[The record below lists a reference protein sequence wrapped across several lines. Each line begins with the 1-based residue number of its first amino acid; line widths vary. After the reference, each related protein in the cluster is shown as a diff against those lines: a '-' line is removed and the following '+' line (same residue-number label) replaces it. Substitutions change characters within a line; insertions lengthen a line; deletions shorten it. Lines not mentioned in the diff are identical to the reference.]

1 MTAVSQAEVLRPWS
15 APQFDGH
22 LASARRNARAAA
34 EAAEAEQRAWKQAEE
49 AGRAAGL
56 AAAKAEIDARL
67 RALDAQSAALQNVL
81 ETLTRP
87 LSRLDDELHAQ
98 IARLAMTIAR
108 SLVRRELRTDPAQVI
123 GIVRDTVGLLPAGSR
138 GVRVILHPD
147 DAALLRERLAQPQ
160 FAEAWSV
167 VEDPVLS
174 RGDCR
179 VVSEYAQV
187 DARLET
193 RIAAAV
199 AELLGDERQSPREDE
214 A

>member
-1 MTAVSQAEVLRPWS
+1 MTAVLQAEVLRPWS

-22 LASARRNARAAA
+22 PASARRNARAAA
-34 EAAEAEQRAWKQAEE
+34 EAAEAEQHAWKQAEE

-67 RALDAQSAALQNVL
+67 RALDAQTAALQNVL

-87 LSRLDDELHAQ
+87 LSRLDDELHGQ

-108 SLVRRELRTDPAQVI
+108 SLVRRELRTDPTQVI

-160 FAEAWSV
+160 SAEAWSV
-167 VEDPVLS
+167 VEDPVLA

-193 RIAAAV
+193 RMAAAV
-199 AELLGDERQSPREDE
+199 AELLGDERQAAREDE